1 MNERN
6 IPEFTKHELKKRIK
20 AVFDDYRE
28 SDNDD
33 IDTDIDRIV
42 NAVMNLAESCNIIRP
57 QGTMK

>member
-6 IPEFTKHELKKRIK
+6 ITEFTRLELKKRIK

-33 IDTDIDRIV
+33 INTDIDRIV
-42 NAVMNLAESCNIIRP
+42 AAVMNLAETCNIIRP

>member
-6 IPEFTKHELKKRIK
+6 MPEFTKHELKKRIK

-33 IDTDIDRIV
+33 IDTDIDRIAT
-42 NAVMNLAESCNIIRP
+42 AVMNLAESCNIIRP

>member
-6 IPEFTKHELKKRIK
+6 IHEFTKHELKKRIK

-33 IDTDIDRIV
+33 IDTDIDRIAT
-42 NAVMNLAESCNIIRP
+42 AVMNLAEICNIISP